1 MSDEIVGGPWQMD
14 TPTRHAVVLDLV
26 RELLRAGNFESA
38 VAACEELLDEDHN
51 CPEAL
56 LIIADAAPRYAH
68 GEVGVIAARQA
79 RIRGLPAA
87 TLEAAA
93 LLAACNVEA
102 ALSTA
107 IAATTE
113 TANDARAWAVRGQA
127 LELLGQMTEA
137 DSALMEA
144 ARLDPERFPL
154 LVRLDDHQWDR
165 AVLTGLSQ
173 LSSVERDRLAP
184 WTLELCEVPPLALL
198 RRASPPA
205 PPSTSAM
212 CESRSGGRLFLFRRN
227 IARGCRDENDVV
239 ARVVHAL
246 TEDALGW

>member
-1 MSDEIVGGPWQMD
+1 MD

-38 VAACEELLDEDHN
+38 VAACEELLDEDHD
-51 CPEAL
+51 CAEAL
-56 LIIADAAPRYAH
+56 LIIADSAPRYAH

-93 LLAACNVEA
+93 LLSACEVEA
-102 ALSTA
+102 ALSA
-107 IAATTE
+107 ALAATAE
-113 TANDARAWAVRGQA
+113 SPSDARAWAVRGQA
-127 LELLGQMTEA
+127 LELLGQMSEA
-137 DSALMEA
+137 DSAFSYA
-144 ARLDPERFPL
+144 ARLDPERFPIM
-154 LVRLDDHQWDR
+154 VRLDDREWDR

-173 LSSVERDRLAP
+173 LSPADRDRLAS
-184 WTLELCEVPPLALL
+184 WTLELCDVPPLELL

-205 PPSTSAM
+205 PPTTAAM
-212 CESRSGGRLFLFRRN
+212 CENTSGGRLFLFRRN
-227 IARGCRDENDVV
+227 LARGCRDENEVV

-246 TEDALGW
+246 MDDVLGW